1 MKILVVDDN
10 ETNLKIIK
18 LILEKDNYEVHT
30 THSPETVLE
39 KLDIISPDIIL
50 LDINMPKIS
59 GYDLCREIK
68 FNEKFADIPIM
79 FISALSDAQDIV
91 KGFHLGAVDYVTKPF
106 KSEEDR
112 ARIATHLKLKELQK
126 ELREQNSILEKRV
139 REQVAIITRTQTETI
154 FSLAKLSQSRDDDTG
169 KHLERVQSYCLVLAL
184 ELQKN
189 SGYKDE
195 ISDEFV
201 DIIKLASPL
210 HDIGKVGISDNILL
224 KPGKLT
230 DEEFAI
236 MKTHTTI
243 GYETLKEVHAKF
255 GDNSFIET
263 GMVIAKSHHERYDGF
278 GYPDKVKGQEIAL
291 AARIMSIADVYDALT
306 SNRVYKRAFNSDEAI
321 DIMILE
327 AEERFNPY
335 IFEKFLGLVDYK
347 KKPKIISGNN
357 KAVS

>member
-1 MKILVVDDN
+1 MRILVVDDN

-30 THSPETVLE
+30 THSPETVIE
-39 KLDIISPDIIL
+39 KLEIILPDIIL

-91 KGFHLGAVDYVTKPF
+91 KGFNMGAVDYVTKPF
-106 KSEEDR
+106 KSEEVR

-126 ELREQNSILEKRV
+126 ELKDQNCFLEKRV
-139 REQVAIITRTQTETI
+139 REQVAIITKMQTETI
-154 FSLAKLSQSRDDDTG
+154 FSLAKLAQSRDDDTG
-169 KHLERVQSYCLVLAL
+169 KHLERVQSYCWLLAS
-184 ELQKN
+184 ELKLN
-189 SGYKDE
+189 SAYKDD
-195 ISDEFV
+195 ISDDFV
-201 DIIKLASPL
+201 DTIKLASPL

-255 GDNSFIET
+255 GNNSFIEM

-278 GYPDKVKGQEIAL
+278 GYPDKDKGQDIAL
-291 AARIMSIADVYDALT
+291 AARIMSIADVYDALR
-306 SNRVYKRAFNSDEAI
+306 SKRVYKDAFSQEKSVSI
-321 DIMILE
+321 ILE
-327 AEERFNPY
+327 GRGTQFDPLVVDAFERVA
-335 IFEKFLGLVDYK
+335 EKFNE
-347 KKPKIISGNN
+347 ISVNLAG
-357 KAVS
+357 